1 MVVAVVMCVYLCILL
16 KDIKR
21 NIKVDSDDSKV
32 MAYGQSLLISF
43 Y

>member
-1 MVVAVVMCVYLCILL
+1 MMCVCLCILL

-21 NIKVDSDDSKV
+21 NIKVDDINGSKV